1 MGYKGTKHRV
11 KRKKSLYMALDW
23 LEANYPEIHVEF
35 MQKKKEFAKKL
46 KHSYNMVFRYINEKQ
61 ITDRKNSLTRNYT
74 KRLESY
80 NEILKVNPS
89 PCVQSLIIKRRDNV
103 VATYE
108 KKMKEI
114 AEIEAT
120 IAKGN
125 VEVKI

>member
-1 MGYKGTKHRV
+1 
-11 KRKKSLYMALDW
+11 
-23 LEANYPEIHVEF
+23 
-35 MQKKKEFAKKL
+35 
-46 KHSYNMVFRYINEKQ
+46 
-61 ITDRKNSLTRNYT
+61 
-74 KRLESY
+74 
-80 NEILKVNPS
+80 
-89 PCVQSLIIKRRDNV
+89 VQSLIIKRRDNV